1 MNTIILYCRAGFEG
15 ECALEIQEKASVVGA
30 FGYCK
35 TNKGQGFVEFVLGQ
49 NKDVKKVFKHVQLS
63 DLIFARQWARVSAPL
78 ENLSRE
84 DRVKPIIDFLLAA
97 NRKVCGLVTV
107 DCPDSEGTAQLKTFV
122 RKFTSPI
129 ARALRDNGLLTNKP
143 DPSLDLLCLFFSD
156 FDKVYI
162 GELDAENRSIN
173 HLGIPR
179 LKFPK
184 AAPSRSTLKLE
195 EAWRTFFHPD
205 EWYEQL
211 GGNQKAVDLGA
222 CPGGWTWQL
231 VNEGMDVFAVDHGPI
246 NEELMASGHVTHV
259 LEDGFVYK
267 PAKKVDWMVCDIVDK
282 PKRVTAMVI
291 DWLVTGQ
298 CRRTVFNLKL
308 PMKKRY
314 QEVMECFQLIE
325 AALNENGMSFRL
337 QAKHLYH
344 DREEITCFIQII

>member
-1 MNTIILYCRAGFEG
+1 MNIIILYCRAGFEG
-15 ECALEIQEKASVVGA
+15 ECALEIQEKASVVGV

-35 TNKGQGFVEFVLGQ
+35 TNKGQGFVEFVLNQ
-49 NKDVKKVFKHVQLS
+49 NKDVQKVFKHVQLS
-63 DLIFARQWARVSAPL
+63 ELIFARQWARVSDPL
-78 ENLSRE
+78 ADLSRE
-84 DRVKPIIDFLLAA
+84 DRVQPIIDFLLARE
-97 NRKVCGLVTV
+97 RKVCGLVTV
-107 DCPDSEGTAQLKTFV
+107 DCPDSEGAAQLKTFV

-129 ARALRDNGLLTNKP
+129 AKALKQNGLLTPKA
-143 DPSLDLLCLFFSD
+143 DPNLDVLCLFFSD

-162 GELDAENRSIN
+162 GELDNENRSLN

-211 GGNQKAVDLGA
+211 GGHKKAVDLGA

-231 VNEGMDVFAVDHGPI
+231 VNQGMDVFAVDHGPI

-267 PAKKVDWMVCDIVDK
+267 PPKKVDWMVCDIVDK
-282 PKRVTAMVI
+282 PKRVTAMII
-291 DWLVTGQ
+291 DWLVSGQ
-298 CRRTVFNLKL
+298 CTRTVFNLKL

-314 QEVMECFQLIE
+314 QEVMECLQLIE
-325 AALNENGMSFRL
+325 NALTENGMQSRI

-344 DREEITCFIQII
+344 DREEITCFIQVT